1 VKPKGDGPVTAQ
13 LGKGVAGVAEA
24 MAAAGAEIDGV
35 LQNLLPEPNGP
46 EGRLA
51 EAMRYSV
58 LAPGKRFRPIL
69 ALAAAELFAVPRRAA
84 LRVAVAI
91 EFAHTYS
98 LVHDDLP
105 CMDDDD
111 MRRGQPT
118 LHKQFDEATAVLAGD
133 ALLPLAFE
141 ILAHPETHAEADV
154 RLELMRALAE
164 AAGPRGMVGGQM
176 IDLMVEHKPADIG
189 TITRMQQLKT
199 GALIAFACEAGA
211 VLGKAPN
218 AARQALRAYARD
230 LGLAFQIVDDLLDV
244 EGSEEAT
251 GKRVGKDAGLG
262 KATFVA
268 LLGTDRAR
276 TQAAML
282 ADQAVAHLEMFGERG
297 AFLRRLASF
306 VVQRSH

>member
-1 VKPKGDGPVTAQ
+1 MSIQ
-13 LGKGVAGVAEA
+13 LGQGVASVAEV
-24 MAAAGAEIDGV
+24 MTAATAEIDGV

-46 EGRLA
+46 ERRLA

-69 ALAAAELFAVPRRAA
+69 ALATAELFSVPRRAA
-84 LRVAVAI
+84 LRVAVAV
-91 EFAHTYS
+91 ELAHTYS

-105 CMDDDD
+105 CVDDDD
-111 MRRGQPT
+111 MRRGQPS

-141 ILAHPETHAEADV
+141 IMAHPETHADADV
-154 RLELMRALAE
+154 RLELVRALAE

-176 IDLMVEHKPADIG
+176 IDLMVENKPADIG

-211 VLGKAPN
+211 VLGKAP
-218 AARQALRAYARD
+218 ASARQALRAYARD
-230 LGLAFQIVDDLLDV
+230 LGLAFQIIDDLLDV
-244 EGSEEAT
+244 EGSQEET

-268 LLGTDRAR
+268 LLGIDRAR

-282 ADQAVAHLEMFGERG
+282 ADQAVAHLDVLGERS
-297 AFLRRLASF
+297 AFLKRLARF

>member
-1 VKPKGDGPVTAQ
+1 MSIQ
-13 LGKGVAGVAEA
+13 LGKGVASVAEV
-24 MAAAGAEIDGV
+24 MTAATAEIDGV
-35 LQNLLPEPNGP
+35 LQNLLPEPSGP
-46 EGRLA
+46 ERRLA

-69 ALAAAELFAVPRRAA
+69 ALATAELFNVPRRAA
-84 LRVAVAI
+84 LRVAVAV
-91 EFAHTYS
+91 ELAHTYS

-111 MRRGQPT
+111 MRRGQPS
-118 LHKQFDEATAVLAGD
+118 LHKKFDEATAVLAGD

-141 ILAHPETHAEADV
+141 IMAHVETHADAEV
-154 RLELMRALAE
+154 RVELVRALAE

-176 IDLMVEHKPADIG
+176 IDLTVEHKPADIG

-211 VLGKAPN
+211 VLGKAPTS
-218 AARQALRAYARD
+218 ARHALRAYARD

-244 EGSEEAT
+244 EGSQEET
-251 GKRVGKDAGLG
+251 GKRVGKDASLG

-268 LLGTDRAR
+268 LLGIDRAR
-276 TQAAML
+276 TQAAIL
-282 ADQAVAHLEMFGERG
+282 ADQAVAHLDVFGERA
-297 AFLRRLASF
+297 AFLKRLARF

>member
-1 VKPKGDGPVTAQ
+1 MIAQ
-13 LGKGVAGVAEA
+13 PGTGAGGVAEA
-24 MAAAGAEIDGV
+24 MAAAAAEIDGV
-35 LQNLLPEPNGP
+35 LQNLLPEPSGP
-46 EGRLA
+46 ERRLA
-51 EAMRYSV
+51 EAMRYAV
-58 LAPGKRFRPIL
+58 LAPGKRFRPVLSL
-69 ALAAAELFAVPRRAA
+69 ATAELFAVPRRSA
-84 LRVAVAI
+84 LRVAVAV
-91 EFAHTYS
+91 ELAHAYS

-105 CMDDDD
+105 CMDDDE

-118 LHKQFDEATAVLAGD
+118 LHKKYDEATAVLAGD

-141 ILAHPETHAEADV
+141 IIAHPETHPDAEV

-176 IDLMVEHKPADIG
+176 IDLLVEHKPADIG

-211 VLGKAPN
+211 VLGRAPN
-218 AARQALRAYARD
+218 TARQALRAYARD

-268 LLGTDRAR
+268 LLGVDRAR
-276 TQAAML
+276 TQATML
-282 ADQAVAHLEMFGERG
+282 ADQALAHLDIFAERA
-297 AFLRRLASF
+297 AFLRRLARF

>member
-1 VKPKGDGPVTAQ
+1 LIAQ
-13 LGKGVAGVAEA
+13 PGTGAGGVAEA
-24 MAAAGAEIDGV
+24 MAAAAAEIDGV
-35 LQNLLPEPNGP
+35 LQNLLPEPSGP
-46 EGRLA
+46 ERRLA
-51 EAMRYSV
+51 EAMRYAV
-58 LAPGKRFRPIL
+58 LAPGKRFRPVLSL
-69 ALAAAELFAVPRRAA
+69 ATAELFAVPRRSA
-84 LRVAVAI
+84 LRVAVAV
-91 EFAHTYS
+91 ELAHAYS

-105 CMDDDD
+105 CMDDDE

-118 LHKQFDEATAVLAGD
+118 LHKKYDEATAVLAGD

-141 ILAHPETHAEADV
+141 IIAHPETHPDAEV

-176 IDLMVEHKPADIG
+176 IDLLVEHKPADIG

-211 VLGKAPN
+211 VLGRAPN
-218 AARQALRAYARD
+218 TARQALRAYARD

-268 LLGTDRAR
+268 LLGVDRAR
-276 TQAAML
+276 TQATML
-282 ADQAVAHLEMFGERG
+282 ADQALAHLDIFAERA
-297 AFLRRLASF
+297 AFLRRLARF

>member
-1 VKPKGDGPVTAQ
+1 MPAPP
-13 LGKGVAGVAEA
+13 GKGVIGVAEA
-24 MAAAGAEIDGV
+24 MAAAAAEIDAV
-35 LQNLLPEPNGP
+35 LQTLLPEPSGP
-46 EGRLA
+46 ERRLA
-51 EAMRYSV
+51 EAMRYAV
-58 LAPGKRFRPIL
+58 LAPGKRFRPML
-69 ALAAAELFAVPRRAA
+69 ALSTAELFSVPRRAA
-84 LRVAVAI
+84 LRVAVAV

-111 MRRGQPT
+111 MRRGQPS
-118 LHKQFDEATAVLAGD
+118 LHKQYDEATAVLAGD

-141 ILAHPETHAEADV
+141 VMAHPETHADAEV
-154 RLELMRALAE
+154 RVELVRALAE

-199 GALIAFACEAGA
+199 GALISFACEAGA
-211 VLGKAPN
+211 VLGKAP
-218 AARQALRAYARD
+218 ASARQALKAYARD

-244 EGSEEAT
+244 EGTEAAT
-251 GKRVGKDAGLG
+251 GKKVGKDASLG

-268 LLGTDRAR
+268 LLGPEHAR
-276 TQAAML
+276 TQATML
-282 ADQAVAHLEMFGERG
+282 ADQAGAHLDAFGERG
-297 AFLRRLASF
+297 AFLRRLARF